1 VPHPPELRMSD
12 ADRERVTERLHTAF
26 SEGRLTHEEF
36 EQRLNGVLAARVFS
50 EIEPLVADLPA
61 TGVPAPELAQLRTT
75 AASLKRRGRWVV
87 ARRLQVTAKAGS
99 VKLDFTDALIAHRV
113 VEIELDVL
121 AGSTTLVLPQ
131 GASVDIENV
140 EFVAGSP
147 HIRSVPTLPVAG
159 DGLHFVVRGKQRGGG
174 LVVRHQ
180 RQLLRWR
187 W

>member
-1 VPHPPELRMSD
+1 MSD

-26 SEGRLTHEEF
+26 GEGRLTQEEF
-36 EQRLNGVLAARVFS
+36 EQRLNGVLSARVFS
-50 EIEPLVADLPA
+50 EIEPLVADLPGTA
-61 TGVPAPELAQLRTT
+61 VPAPEHAELRTT

-121 AGSTTLVLPQ
+121 AGSTTLVLPR
-131 GASVDIENV
+131 GASVDIETV
-140 EFVAGSP
+140 ELVAGSA
-147 HIRSVPTLPVAG
+147 HVRGVPTLPIAG
-159 DGLHFVVRGKQRGGG
+159 DGQHFIVRGKQRGGR

-180 RQLLRWR
+180 RHLWR
-187 W
+187 WQW

>member
-1 VPHPPELRMSD
+1 M
-12 ADRERVTERLHTAF
+12 
-26 SEGRLTHEEF
+26 
-36 EQRLNGVLAARVFS
+36 
-50 EIEPLVADLPA
+50 
-61 TGVPAPELAQLRTT
+61 
-75 AASLKRRGRWVV
+75 V

-147 HIRSVPTLPVAG
+147 HIRGVPTLPVAG